1 MLTGE
6 LDTTYLTMQRDLFTG
21 GLIGKIGPH
30 AFVIWTA
37 IKSHADFESGFAW
50 PSVRRLAEMTG
61 MGNASVMRAIG
72 VLEAE
77 HMLRKAAVG
86 WPSTPAKGGRGRAHT
101 YIACERIDVR
111 MGSMVLCTIV
121 VDYVPHRLAERL
133 EAIQGAFKNPKAK
146 GADALLAQVRIIP
159 ADGFVWDAEARA
171 LVKQIPLTEVAEAQV
186 VPALPALRK
195 GPPPEIRKKLATTI
209 VSMKVPKN

>member
-1 MLTGE
+1 MIAGDI
-6 LDTTYLTMQRDLFTG
+6 DTTYQTMQRDLFTG
-21 GLIGKIGPH
+21 GLVGRIGPN
-30 AFVIWTA
+30 AFAVWSA
-37 IKSHADFESGFAW
+37 IKHHADFESGFAW

-61 MGNASVMRAIG
+61 MGNASVMRA
-72 VLEAE
+72 VETLEAE

-101 YIACERIDVR
+101 YIACERLDVR

-133 EAIQGAFKNPKAK
+133 ESIQRAFKDPKAK
-146 GADALLAQVRIIP
+146 GSDALLAQVKIIP

-171 LVKQIPLTEVAEAQV
+171 LVKQIPLAEVAEAQAS
-186 VPALPALRK
+186 ALPTPRN
-195 GPPPEIRKKLATTI
+195 GPTPEQRRKLAAAI
-209 VSMKVPKN
+209 KSIKVLKK

>member
-6 LDTTYLTMQRDLFTG
+6 VDTTYQTMQRDLFTG
-21 GLIGKIGPH
+21 GLIGKIGAN

-37 IKSHADFESGFAW
+37 IKHHADFESGLAW
-50 PSVRRLAEMTG
+50 PSVRRLAEMTK
-61 MGNASVMRAIG
+61 MGNATVLRSIE
-72 VLEAE
+72 VLEKE

-86 WPSTPAKGGRGRAHT
+86 WPSTPAKGGKGRAHT

-133 EAIQGAFKNPKAK
+133 DAIQQAFKDPKAK
-146 GADALLAQVRIIP
+146 GSAELLAQVKIIP
-159 ADGFVWDAEARA
+159 AEGFVWDAETRA
-171 LVKQIPLTEVAEAQV
+171 LVKQIPIAQVAEAQAPP
-186 VPALPALRK
+186 VPSKRAELSQKMAGLVGHMKSP
-195 GPPPEIRKKLATTI
+195 KK
-209 VSMKVPKN
+209 